1 MEFPAL
7 IIINIWV
14 GQKLLRLYS
23 RLEFPVQCLSVWATR
38 GVEHDNLG
46 TAMAT
51 NDVEL
56 QAAEAILEINK
67 GNDSKKDLVTGIYDV
82 VADHAAPVIGNGIA
96 DNIAATVS
104 CLISFKTIL
113 LGPVTEQV
121 KSNGHYDSRL
131 EIGGRKDYISLLF
144 YYIILRLRVR

>member
-1 MEFPAL
+1 MKFPAF
-7 IIINIWV
+7 IIIHIWVV

-38 GVEHDNLG
+38 GVDVEHDNLG

-51 NDVEL
+51 NGVEL

-104 CLISFKTIL
+104 CLIKLQNHSSGL
-113 LGPVTEQV
+113 
-121 KSNGHYDSRL
+121 
-131 EIGGRKDYISLLF
+131 
-144 YYIILRLRVR
+144 